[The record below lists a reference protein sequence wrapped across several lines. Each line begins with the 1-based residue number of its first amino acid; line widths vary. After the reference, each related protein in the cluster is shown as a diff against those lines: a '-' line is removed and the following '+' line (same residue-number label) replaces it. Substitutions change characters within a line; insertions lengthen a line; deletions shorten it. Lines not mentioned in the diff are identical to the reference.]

1 VFEKKSNAPHLSRC
15 SPGTL
20 RRSKTPGKRAS
31 IWNTIALAP
40 LSGVTLRLKIKLEM
54 YASVAHINSVPVLT
68 KERRRERLVAR
79 VSGSDKLLFQ
89 RAASLEGRSVATFVI
104 THAREMARRI
114 VADQE
119 SIELDT
125 VQSRRFVKAL
135 LNPISSAPNRLKK
148 AAAAYRQRVAA

>member
-1 VFEKKSNAPHLSRC
+1 MC
-15 SPGTL
+15 
-20 RRSKTPGKRAS
+20 
-31 IWNTIALAP
+31 
-40 LSGVTLRLKIKLEM
+40 
-54 YASVAHINSVPVLT
+54 ASVAHINSVPVLT

-119 SIELDT
+119 SVELDA

-135 LNPISSAPNRLKK
+135 LHPTPSVPNRLKK
-148 AAAAYRQRVAA
+148 AAAAYRQRVVA

>member
-1 VFEKKSNAPHLSRC
+1 MCACE
-15 SPGTL
+15 
-20 RRSKTPGKRAS
+20 
-31 IWNTIALAP
+31 
-40 LSGVTLRLKIKLEM
+40 
-54 YASVAHINSVPVLT
+54 AHIVAMPVLT
-68 KERRRERLVAR
+68 KERRGERLVAR

-119 SIELDT
+119 TIELDA

-135 LNPISSAPNRLKK
+135 LNPTASVPSRLKK
-148 AAAAYRQRVAA
+148 AGAAYRQRVAS

>member
-1 VFEKKSNAPHLSRC
+1 
-15 SPGTL
+15 
-20 RRSKTPGKRAS
+20 
-31 IWNTIALAP
+31 
-40 LSGVTLRLKIKLEM
+40 M
-54 YASVAHINSVPVLT
+54 YASEAHTNAMVAI
-68 KERRRERLVAR
+68 KERRGERLVAR

-119 SIELDT
+119 TIELDA

-135 LNPISSAPNRLKK
+135 LNPTPPATARLKR
-148 AAAAYRQRVAA
+148 AVAAYRKRVAA